1 MKKFLFIALFIAG
14 FASIASAQEHHDYS
28 EITYIRKKLKP
39 VEPGYQ
45 STVGVSFAYVTNSEF
60 GGGPLLFEY
69 IGGYRF
75 NNTVFLGGGVGLGFS
90 VSRPCI
96 GHVSHEFQYYY
107 GEDELCTAPIVGS
120 GFAYRLFVNGR
131 FYLSKTRLQP
141 FLGAAIGFEGYKTG
155 KAGSPTC
162 RWRGDED
169 IYNQYHKD
177 GHKAGFY
184 AMPEVGLNYRISD
197 RASAFFSI
205 GYGAAVRG
213 GALQIKLGATF

>member
-28 EITYIRKKLKP
+28 EITYIRKKIKP

-45 STVGVSFAYVTNSEF
+45 STVGVSFALAGDNDSGV
-60 GGGPLLFEY
+60 LLFEY
-69 IGGYRF
+69 IGGHRF
-75 NNTVFLGGGVGLGFS
+75 NNTVFLGGGAGLGFS
-90 VSRPCI
+90 VARPRL
-96 GHVSHEFQYYY
+96 GHVSHEYQYYY
-107 GEDELCTAPIVGS
+107 GEDEVCNTPIIGS

-141 FLGAAIGFEGYKTG
+141 FLGAAIGFEGYKTETH
-155 KAGSPTC
+155 KYASC
-162 RWRGDED
+162 KYRDED

-177 GHKAGFY
+177 RHKAGFY

-205 GYGAAVRG
+205 GYGAAVCG